1 MGKNIHNIKMALS
14 SSLATRCNLLSVSK
28 GFRWIHATSSVG
40 ALSKN
45 EPLAQSD
52 AGYLKEGFWDKNKRL
67 ARPMSPH
74 LTIYKPQMTTILS
87 ITHRGTGLTQSAIL
101 TGFAVFGMASN
112 YSYPWVL
119 SQVAQ
124 FSFMGQ
130 PLFFWENLLLHGL
143 LCIIFSMDVDIW
155 HGTWV
160 MDLVCQNYT
169 KPDTLFWHF
178 RLFLDLFWLYCN
190 GKFDFMNNKKETIIH
205 MNFQTAKKKKKKKKK
220 IFKTEK
226 KKKKKKKK

>member
-1 MGKNIHNIKMALS
+1 MRAVRPLSKNENIQNIKMALS

-87 ITHRGTGLTQSAIL
+87 ITHRGTVLAQSVIL

-112 YSYPWVL
+112 YSYPW
-119 SQVAQ
+119 
-124 FSFMGQ
+124 
-130 PLFFWENLLLHGL
+130 ENSLLHGL
-143 LCIIFSMDVDIW
+143 LCIIFSMDADIW

-169 KPDTLFWHF
+169 KPDILFWHF
-178 RLFLDLFWLYCN
+178 LLFLD
-190 GKFDFMNNKKETIIH
+190 
-205 MNFQTAKKKKKKKKK
+205 
-220 IFKTEK
+220 
-226 KKKKKKKK
+226 

>member
-1 MGKNIHNIKMALS
+1 MGAVRPLSKNENIHNIKMALS

-40 ALSKN
+40 ALRKN
-45 EPLAQSD
+45 E
-52 AGYLKEGFWDKNKRL
+52 RL

-87 ITHRGTGLTQSAIL
+87 ITHRGTGLAQSVIL

-124 FSFMGQ
+124 FSFMG
-130 PLFFWENLLLHGL
+130 PAL
-143 LCIIFSMDVDIW
+143 IF
-155 HGTWV
+155 
-160 MDLVCQNYT
+160 L
-169 KPDTLFWHF
+169 
-178 RLFLDLFWLYCN
+178 
-190 GKFDFMNNKKETIIH
+190 GKFAIAWPVMYHLFNGCRH
-205 MNFQTAKKKKKKKKK
+205 LVSNF
-220 IFKTEK
+220 IF
-226 KKKKKKKK
+226 